1 MYTLCILCIAISD
14 LKSNFSP
21 MIKVSL
27 TSTLLCVA
35 LLFSGC
41 SSTNQPSGRDI
52 GILTGAI
59 LGGIAGNQIGGGG
72 DGNVVAGAVL
82 GGVLGGLAGNQ
93 VDKRKE
99 SLEAAEAQRQY
110 EYEQEAEQQEKL
122 EGQIEALEQKKVRDQ
137 IARTATTSDVSAA
150 EREAARVEAELTAK
164 KQAYEASQARAK
176 RIQEAQARIAKA
188 QEELAELE
196 RMENGG

>member
-1 MYTLCILCIAISD
+1 
-14 LKSNFSP
+14 
-21 MIKVSL
+21 MIKVFL
-27 TSTLLCVA
+27 TSALLCVE

-72 DGNVVAGAVL
+72 DGNVIAGAVL
-82 GGVLGGLAGNQ
+82 GGALGGLAGNQ

-110 EYEQEAEQQEKL
+110 EYEQEAQQQEQL
-122 EGQIEALEQKKVRDQ
+122 ENRSRRWSKKRCA
-137 IARTATTSDVSAA
+137 IRSPARQ
-150 EREAARVEAELTAK
+150 RAR
-164 KQAYEASQARAK
+164 
-176 RIQEAQARIAKA
+176 
-188 QEELAELE
+188 
-196 RMENGG
+196 M